1 MFKKVL
7 VAEDMDSINEGLSK
21 TLRSIGIT
29 NIHHAKYCDDAL
41 LKVKKAKLDNEPFDL
56 LISDLSF
63 IKDHRE
69 QKLTCGDELVVAV
82 KNELPEIKT
91 IVYSIEDRKIRVQ
104 NLVNKVGVDAFVCK
118 GRNGLTELK
127 KAVRNSLHN
136 ESYIS
141 QDIAHALRNNE
152 VLEINDY
159 DISVLT
165 HLSKGYSQDQI
176 AALFKSKD
184 IKPFSLSTLEK
195 RINKLKVYFKANNTI
210 HLIALTKDIGLI

>member
-1 MFKKVL
+1 MFNKVL

-21 TLRSIGIT
+21 TLNSLGVT
-29 NIHHAKYCDDAL
+29 NVHHAKYCDEAL
-41 LKVKKAKLDNEPFDL
+41 LKVKRAKLDKDPYDL

-63 IKDHRE
+63 VKDHRE
-69 QKLTCGDELVVAV
+69 QKISCGDDLVVAV
-82 KNELPEIKT
+82 KSELPKIKT
-91 IVYSIEDRKIRVQ
+91 IVYSIEDRKQRVQ

-118 GRNGLTELK
+118 GRHGLTELK
-127 KAVRNSLHN
+127 KAIGLVSNN

-159 DISVLT
+159 DISILT
-165 HLSKGYSQDQI
+165 HLSEGYGQDEI
-176 AALFKSKD
+176 ATLFKSKD
-184 IKPFSLSTLEK
+184 IKPFSLSTIEK

>member
-1 MFKKVL
+1 MFNKVL

-21 TLRSIGIT
+21 TLNSLGVT

-41 LKVKKAKLDNEPFDL
+41 LKVKRAKLDKDPYDL

-63 IKDHRE
+63 VKDHRE
-69 QKLTCGDELVVAV
+69 QKLSCGDDLVVAV
-82 KNELPEIKT
+82 KNELPKIKT
-91 IVYSIEDRKIRVQ
+91 IVYSIEDRKQRVQ

-118 GRNGLTELK
+118 GRHGLTELK
-127 KAVRNSLHN
+127 KAIGLVSNN

-159 DISVLT
+159 DISILT
-165 HLSKGYSQDQI
+165 HLSKGYGQDEI
-176 AALFKSKD
+176 ATLFKGKD
-184 IKPFSLSTLEK
+184 IKPFSLSTIEK